1 MPRPPK
7 SKSSGSNPASSK
19 KAEPLGD
26 TRLTLRIDFPELG
39 RLGPG
44 KIRLL
49 ELVGEKGSISAAG
62 RAMGMS
68 YRRAWQLIDEL
79 NKTFRDNVV
88 ETQQGGVSGGGAVL
102 TQSGRDV
109 IRAYRAIEAKA
120 RIASAAHIEA
130 LARALAH

>member
-1 MPRPPK
+1 MPRP
-7 SKSSGSNPASSK
+7 SKSSGSKPASSR
-19 KAEPLGD
+19 KAGPPED

-62 RAMGMS
+62 RVMGMS

-79 NKTFRDNVV
+79 NRTFRDNVV
-88 ETQQGGVSGGGAVL
+88 ETQQGGVSGGGAAL

-130 LARALAH
+130 LARALAR

>member
-1 MPRPPK
+1 MPRS
-7 SKSSGSNPASSK
+7 SKSSGSNPGSSR
-19 KAEPLGD
+19 KAGLLGD

-62 RAMGMS
+62 RVMGMS

-79 NKTFRDNVV
+79 NRTFRDNVV
-88 ETQQGGVSGGGAVL
+88 ETQQGGVSGGGAAL

-130 LARALAH
+130 LARALAR